1 VVVQEELKMHL
12 EVREVVLI
20 SSESERLKN
29 LEVGEFLEI
38 VGAGSEV
45 LRNMVSYLSKRSVD
59 IAPTRRARKGVS
71 Y

>member
-1 VVVQEELKMHL
+1 MHL

-29 LEVGEFLEI
+29 LGVGEFLEI
-38 VGAGSEV
+38 VGVGSEV
-45 LRNMVSYLSKRSVD
+45 LRSMVSHLSKRSVD
-59 IAPTRRARKGVS
+59 IAQTRRARKGVS